1 MVKPKKHL
9 GQHFLNNPFIAQK
22 IVDYFISLSKYFSI
36 EIGAGTGVLTEKLIQ
51 HFNLDEFIAIDID
64 KESIDYL
71 IKKFPDHQHQFLLE
85 DFLSSVI
92 IQDILSSRKVN
103 IIGNFPY
110 NISSQIMFK
119 VLEYKNNVENVVG
132 MFQKEVAQRICSPPG
147 NKDYG
152 ILSVLLQTYYYTEY
166 LFTVKEGSFT
176 PPPKVQSAV
185 ISLKRKYQIENILN
199 EKLFFEIVK
208 LSFQQ
213 RRKTLRNSL
222 SKFRDFLLYADK
234 RPEQLSFIQFI
245 EIANKIEENLNF
257 KNLI

>member
-1 MVKPKKHL
+1 MVKPKKYL
-9 GQHFLNNPFIAQK
+9 GQHFLNNPFIAKK
-22 IVDYFISLSKYFSI
+22 IVDYFISLPKYFSI
-36 EIGAGTGVLTEKLIQ
+36 EIGAGTGVLTEKLIH
-51 HFNLDEFIAIDID
+51 HFNSNEFIAIDID

-71 IKKFPDHQHQFLLE
+71 IEKFPDHQHQFLLE
-85 DFLSSVI
+85 DFLSSTI
-92 IQDILSSRKVN
+92 IQNILSSKKVN

-119 VLEYKNNVENVVG
+119 VLEHKNNVENVVG

-152 ILSVLLQTYYYTEY
+152 ILSVLLQTYYHTQY
-166 LFTVKEGSFT
+166 LFTVKEGNFT

-185 ISLKRKYQIENILN
+185 IALKRKSQTENILN

-208 LSFQQ
+208 TSFQQ

-222 SKFRDFLLYADK
+222 SKYRDFLLDADK

-245 EIANKIEENLNF
+245 EIANKIEENLKL
-257 KNLI
+257 KNSI